1 MFRKKP
7 SKPLTR
13 HLLLKVDALDVPV
26 RIVREA
32 RHSIRF
38 AVGKS
43 SLLVR
48 VPHFLSETEEER
60 QIIRLQSWASAQF
73 RRHPALRERF
83 QPFRYQDGEVLFV
96 GGRSYRLCIRFEE
109 RSSHRAALRNG
120 EVHLNL
126 SNREQPM
133 ALAKASRQLLSRV
146 IGADFLPQIRKRVFE
161 LNELYFQQ
169 PLKRVSLKYNSSN
182 WGSCSSGNNINLS
195 TRLLFAPPDVQDYV
209 IVHEL
214 AHLVEL
220 NHSDRFWKLVSEAM
234 PEYEEKEK
242 WLRQNGHLCDF

>member
-7 SKPLTR
+7 EKPLTR
-13 HLLLKVDALDVPV
+13 DLLLKVDELDVPV
-26 RIVREA
+26 RNVREV
-32 RHSIRF
+32 RRSIRF

-48 VPHFLSETEEER
+48 VPHFLSEPEEAK
-60 QIIRLQSWASAQF
+60 QLDRLQSWASAQF
-73 RRHPALRERF
+73 SRHPALRERF

-96 GGRSYRLCIRFEE
+96 GGRSYRINIRFEE
-109 RSSHRAALRNG
+109 RGSHRADLRNG
-120 EVHLNL
+120 EIHLSL
-126 SNREQPM
+126 SNREHPL
-133 ALAKASRQLLSRV
+133 ALAKAARQLLSRV
-146 IGADFLPQIRKRVFE
+146 IGADFLPQIRKRVHD
-161 LNELYFQQ
+161 LNQLYFQQ
-169 PLKRVSLKYNSSN
+169 PVKRVSLKYNSSN

-214 AHLVEL
+214 AHLLEL
-220 NHSDRFWKLVSEAM
+220 NHSDRFWKLVSEVM

-242 WLRQNGHLCDF
+242 WLRLNGHLCDF

>member
-7 SKPLTR
+7 AKPLTR

-26 RIVREA
+26 KIVREA

-38 AVGKS
+38 AVGKT

-48 VPHFLSETEEER
+48 VPHFLSETEEEK
-60 QIIRLQSWASAQF
+60 QIDRLQSWASTQF
-73 RRHPALRERF
+73 SRHPALRERF
-83 QPFRYQDGEVLFV
+83 QPFRYQDGEALFV
-96 GGRSYRLCIRFEE
+96 GGRSYRLRISFEK
-109 RSSHRAALRNG
+109 RDSHRATLRDG

-126 SNREQPM
+126 SDREHPL
-133 ALAKASRQLLSRV
+133 ALAKATRQLLSRV

-161 LNELYFQQ
+161 LNELYFRQ
-169 PLKRVSLKYNSSN
+169 PIKGVSLKYNSSN
-182 WGSCSSGNNINLS
+182 WGSCSSANNINLS

-209 IVHEL
+209 IIHEL

-242 WLRQNGHLCDF
+242 WLRQNGHLCEF